1 MILLKSGFKT
11 IVRSL
16 HSTPGNT
23 NVIER
28 EILSYE
34 EADFTCKF
42 DKYWEVKYKWRNTP
56 SLPLNFRETKVPDEH
71 KQKFNEEIENWIK
84 EDILIKYDCN
94 IHGKIKHFL
103 PMLAVK
109 QEKCDSVKI
118 RPVMDFRLLNKCI
131 ETHTNNAVPVCADRL
146 RKWRQQGPDA
156 ALLDL
161 KKAYLQ
167 VRVCSS
173 LWCYQAVRWKNETYL
188 LTRLGFGLASAPAIM
203 TYIVEKVINF
213 NDDFSGRVSSY
224 IDDIFVP
231 TNLISAQDVK
241 NHFEE
246 YGLMCKE
253 PQHLSHNSVRV
264 LGLKVEGDWS
274 WSRDKPLPDIQ
285 NGKLTRREAHGI
297 VGEWIGHFPVAGW
310 LRIVA
315 AFVQRLTA
323 EAGTKWDD
331 AVDNSVKAI
340 LVECHNRLTQKGDPV
355 CGYGLC
361 IQERPCMSGLM
372 PALLE
377 WAWFWNQMEESSKM
391 PLG

>member
-1 MILLKSGFKT
+1 
-11 IVRSL
+11 
-16 HSTPGNT
+16 
-23 NVIER
+23 
-28 EILSYE
+28 
-34 EADFTCKF
+34 
-42 DKYWEVKYKWRNTP
+42 
-56 SLPLNFRETKVPDEH
+56 
-71 KQKFNEEIENWIK
+71 
-84 EDILIKYDCN
+84 
-94 IHGKIKHFL
+94 
-103 PMLAVK
+103 
-109 QEKCDSVKI
+109 
-118 RPVMDFRLLNKCI
+118 
-131 ETHTNNAVPVCADRL
+131 
-146 RKWRQQGPDA
+146 
-156 ALLDL
+156 
-161 KKAYLQ
+161 
-167 VRVCSS
+167 
-173 LWCYQAVRWKNETYL
+173 
-188 LTRLGFGLASAPAIM
+188 M

-213 NDDFSGRVSSY
+213 NDDFSGRASSY

-297 VGEWIGHFPVAGW
+297 VGKWIGHFPVAGW

-331 AVDNSVKAI
+331 AVDNGVKAI

-355 CGYGLC
+355 CGYW
-361 IQERPCMSGLM
+361 PVHSGTTLHVWTDSSSIGM
-372 PALLE
+372 GVVR
-377 WAWFWNQMEESSKM
+377 ESDGRIIEDASWLKSSND
-391 PLG
+391 